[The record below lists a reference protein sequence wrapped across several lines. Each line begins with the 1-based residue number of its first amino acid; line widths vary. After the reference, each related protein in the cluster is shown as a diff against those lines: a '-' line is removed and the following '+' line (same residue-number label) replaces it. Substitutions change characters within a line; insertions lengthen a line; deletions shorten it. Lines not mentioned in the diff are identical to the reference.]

1 MKGFLVFVAVVVAVG
16 TALLAQSEGGNWW
29 EEGNEPE
36 RSITT
41 RSQPPSRGGVKAFPT
56 AEGFGA
62 STPGG
67 RGGYICEVT
76 NLNDSGKGSFRA
88 CAEAS
93 GPRIVVFRTGGIITT
108 KDNITVEEPFL
119 TVAGQTAPGG
129 GITLRATTRYT
140 DGTMAIKTHD
150 VVIRHMRFRPGPSTS
165 LSPMRR
171 GISLEG
177 SVYNIVL
184 DHVSVS
190 WATDENVTLIDG
202 VRDVTIQWS
211 IISEGLLDSTHT
223 DGPHSMGMLI
233 SYKQFGSTTT
243 TQDISLHHN
252 LFAHNNDRN
261 PRNSSSGLVDAVNNI
276 VYNYGIRGVNV
287 SDSGGV
293 IVPQN
298 LSANYFKAGPSTE
311 DFAYGVQVSEE
322 GAGASL
328 YIDGNLEQDRSGDI
342 QAELYMVHPD
352 DRQFVVTTR
361 HPAPAVTTT
370 SASQA
375 YDEVLAGAGT
385 RVPVLDAV
393 DRRMIDDV
401 KNGSGRIIDDPSE
414 VGGWPRLAPGT
425 PPPDADHDGMP
436 DDWETSHGLD
446 PNDPSDGPA
455 VSDNG
460 YTHVENY
467 LNGLAGDFQLATRLL
482 LRGVTSLSQ
491 GSERPLGRG
500 PRD

>member
-1 MKGFLVFVAVVVAVG
+1 LKRFLVVVAVVVAVG
-16 TALLAQSEGGNWW
+16 TALLALSEWGNWS

-36 RSITT
+36 RSTAQK
-41 RSQPPSRGGVKAFPT
+41 QPPPKGGVKAFPT

-67 RGGYICEVT
+67 RGGYVCEVT

-93 GPRIVVFRTGGIITT
+93 GRRIVIFRTGGTITT
-108 KDNITVEEPFL
+108 RGNISVEDPFL

-129 GITLRATTRYT
+129 GITLRASPSFT
-140 DGTMAIKTHD
+140 DGTIAIKTHD

-223 DGPHSMGMLI
+223 DGEHSMGMLI

-276 VYNYGIRGVNV
+276 VYDYGIRGMNV

-298 LSANYFKAGPSTE
+298 ISANYFKPGPSTE
-311 DFAYGVQVSEE
+311 NFAYGVHVSEE

-328 YIDGNLEQDRSGDI
+328 YVDGNLEQDRSGDI
-342 QAELYMVHPD
+342 QAESYMVHPD
-352 DRQFVVTTR
+352 DRQFLVSTR

-385 RVPVLDAV
+385 RVPILDAV
-393 DRRMIDDV
+393 DQRIINDV
-401 KNGSGRIIDDPSE
+401 KNGRGRIIDDPSE
-414 VGGWPRLAPGT
+414 VGGWPSLAPGM

-436 DDWETSHGLD
+436 DDWEASHGLD
-446 PNDPSDGPA
+446 PSDPSDGQTVA
-455 VSDNG
+455 GNG
-460 YTHVENY
+460 YTNVENY
-467 LNGLAGDFQLATRLL
+467 LNGLAGDF
-482 LRGVTSLSQ
+482 
-491 GSERPLGRG
+491 
-500 PRD
+500 

>member
-1 MKGFLVFVAVVVAVG
+1 LKGFLVVVAVVVAVG
-16 TALLAQSEGGNWW
+16 TALLALSEWGNWS

-36 RSITT
+36 RSTAQK
-41 RSQPPSRGGVKAFPT
+41 QPPPKGGVKAFPT

-67 RGGYICEVT
+67 RGGYVCEVT

-93 GPRIVVFRTGGIITT
+93 GRRIVIFRTGGTITT
-108 KDNITVEEPFL
+108 RGNISVEDPFL

-129 GITLRATTRYT
+129 GITLRASPSFT
-140 DGTMAIKTHD
+140 DGTIAIKTHD

-223 DGPHSMGMLI
+223 DGEHSMGMLI

-261 PRNSSSGLVDAVNNI
+261 PRNSSGLVDAVNNI
-276 VYNYGIRGVNV
+276 VYDYGIRGVNV

-298 LSANYFKAGPSTE
+298 ISANYFKPGPSTE
-311 DFAYGVQVSEE
+311 NFAYGVHVSEE

-328 YIDGNLEQDRSGDI
+328 YVDGNLEQDRSGDI
-342 QAELYMVHPD
+342 QAESYMVHPD
-352 DRQFVVTTR
+352 DRQFLVSTR

-385 RVPVLDAV
+385 RVPILDAV
-393 DRRMIDDV
+393 DQRIINDV
-401 KNGSGRIIDDPSE
+401 KNGRGRIIDDPSE
-414 VGGWPRLAPGT
+414 VGGWPSLAPGM

-436 DDWETSHGLD
+436 DDWEASHGLD
-446 PNDPSDGPA
+446 PSDPSDGQTVA
-455 VSDNG
+455 GNG
-460 YTHVENY
+460 YTNVENY
-467 LNGLAGDFQLATRLL
+467 LNGLAGDF
-482 LRGVTSLSQ
+482 
-491 GSERPLGRG
+491 
-500 PRD
+500 